1 MNEHPEDLSERLL
14 SLADRQPRAPA
25 LCAAGRAPMS
35 FGSLGERIE
44 RVRSRLRGWGF
55 ARGDVVAWP
64 VVDRPVAAAAIAV
77 MPVGCTLAL
86 LDARASVAASR
97 QTLERLR
104 AKAVVLPGSGSSL
117 DWVAGA
123 LDLSVMVADD
133 DGSGLAGAFDLRL
146 AKRAA
151 SLERGGAL
159 APACAVIGATSGS
172 TGRPK
177 LVPHGHRQILASAT
191 AMAERLAIGPGD
203 VSGHVSPLHLAG
215 GIRNAYLHVI
225 ANGGSTEILPEM
237 DASALLAAI
246 AAGRITYVSA
256 SFALFREVLAR
267 LEGGEVFEPARLRV
281 VRVASGRLEPEES
294 RRLESRL
301 RVPVVTGLS
310 SSEAGSMTHQR
321 LPPAPRS
328 EGSVGPPLHTDVRMI
343 DESGGEVAAGEVGEI
358 VVRGPQVFDGYV
370 DDDALNA
377 RAFVDGW
384 FRTGDLGRFDAG
396 GEVHVVGRLK
406 DVINRGGDKISPAE
420 IDSIILGIPGVADAA
435 CFGVPHP
442 RLGEEVVAAVVIHA
456 TALVDERT
464 VKRQV
469 GERLGP
475 RRAPR
480 RVVVIDALPRNA
492 AGKVD
497 RPELAR
503 RYALTAVDASDG
515 AFAVRAA
522 DPIEAA
528 VAALWTMVLGDE
540 ERGSD
545 PPGSRRRIGPDDAAA
560 LVERVRQ
567 VFGVDL
573 PIDAI
578 GPQTTAGALARSIA
592 RALGDAGGASRAAGG
607 ASGASDAGI

>member
-44 RVRSRLRGWGF
+44 RVRSRLRDWGLS
-55 ARGDVVAWP
+55 RGDVVAWP
-64 VVDRPVAAAAIAV
+64 VVDRPVAAAAIAA

-86 LDARASVAASR
+86 LDARASVAAST

-104 AKAVVLPGSGSSL
+104 AKAIVLPDAGSPFGP
-117 DWVAGA
+117 VADA
-123 LDLSVMVADD
+123 LDLSVLIAGD
-133 DGSGLAGAFDLRL
+133 DGSGLAGAFDLAL
-146 AKRAA
+146 AKRTA
-151 SLERGGAL
+151 SLEGRDAL
-159 APACAVIGATSGS
+159 APGCAVIGSTSGS

-225 ANGGSTEILPEM
+225 ANGGSAEILPEM
-237 DASALLAAI
+237 NASALLEAI
-246 AAGRITYVSA
+246 SAGRVTLVSA
-256 SFALFREVLAR
+256 SFALFREILAR
-267 LEGGEVFEPARLRV
+267 LESGEAFEPARLRV

-321 LPPAPRS
+321 LPPSPRS
-328 EGSVGPPLHTDVRMI
+328 EGSVGPPLHADLRLL
-343 DESGGEVAAGEVGEI
+343 DGSGEEVAAGEVGEI

-370 DDDALNA
+370 DDDAQNA

-396 GEVHVVGRLK
+396 GEVHVVGRVK
-406 DVINRGGDKISPAE
+406 DVINRGGDKLSPAE
-420 IDSIILGIPGVADAA
+420 IDSILLGIPGVVDAA
-435 CFGVPHP
+435 SFGVPHP
-442 RLGEEVVAAVVIHA
+442 RLGEEVVAAVVTHA
-456 TALVDERT
+456 SAPVDEST
-464 VKRQV
+464 VKRRV
-469 GERLGP
+469 SERLGP

-480 RVVVIDALPRNA
+480 RVVFIDALPRNA

-497 RPELAR
+497 RRELAR
-503 RYALTAVDASDG
+503 RHAEAAVGADVASTTA
-515 AFAVRAA
+515 AA
-522 DPIEAA
+522 DPLDAA
-528 VAALWTMVLGDE
+528 VAALWIAVLGDHE
-540 ERGSD
+540 GTRDAPGPRAPIGSD
-545 PPGSRRRIGPDDAAA
+545 VAAA

-578 GPQTTAGALARSIA
+578 GSQTTAGALAQSIA
-592 RALGDAGGASRAAGG
+592 RALRGARGASGASGG
-607 ASGASDAGI
+607 ASGASGDGL